1 MAESARYYRGV
12 FQMQQTDYPARRENF
27 WRKPPDTLVTL
38 THPPPLVTFRLNPGL
53 RCFAGVE
60 GRIPYPDSR

>member
-12 FQMQQTDYPARRENF
+12 IPDATTDYPARRENF

-38 THPPPLVTFRLNPGL
+38 THPHPLVTFRLNPCVCAALPG
-53 RCFAGVE
+53 
-60 GRIPYPDSR
+60 